1 MSGALKELDLIL
13 FSSSF
18 FLLLYINFCIIK
30 RINYKLN
37 SCMLYGTDA
46 KPCSLMGH
54 LAFIFEQ

>member
-1 MSGALKELDLIL
+1 MSGALKELDFIL

-18 FLLLYINFCIIK
+18 FSCFILTFASLK